1 LELASGLAENR
12 GSTGVEPK
20 GGAVKIAVVG
30 SGISGLGSAWLLSRS
45 HEVYLFETR
54 KRLGG
59 HTHTVVHDLDGR
71 PLPLDTG
78 FIVYNETT
86 YPLLTRLF
94 DEISLETQ
102 ASDMSF
108 SVSCADPDL
117 EYASHGLGGLF
128 AQRSLVFSA
137 AYLKM
142 LVDVVRFGRRGR
154 RVLAGAADP
163 KATIREFLREGRFGD
178 DFARFYLMPMVSAI
192 WSSGTEI
199 AAEYPRDP
207 LLRFLDNHGLLQV
220 TGQPDWRTVVGGSH
234 TYIAELTRPLGDR
247 VHLGCGVET
256 IHRHPDRVELVL
268 QNGSIH
274 DFDEVVIA
282 AHADQALSMLA
293 RPTELEAELLG
304 RWKYSVNDTWLHT
317 DTGLMPRRRAAWA
330 SWNYLMDDASRQEA
344 SLTYY
349 LNRLQRLDE
358 DRDFM
363 VSLNPVRE
371 PAPETMIRRMSYTHP
386 IYTRESV
393 ATQDDLP
400 RLNGRNRTHFC
411 GAYFGNGFHEDGFA
425 SAVAVA
431 DGLGVSF

>member
-1 LELASGLAENR
+1 
-12 GSTGVEPK
+12 
-20 GGAVKIAVVG
+20 VKIAVVG
-30 SGISGLGSAWLLSRS
+30 SGISGLGAAWLLSRS
-45 HEVYLFETR
+45 HEVHLFER
-54 KRLGG
+54 RERLGG

-71 PLPLDTG
+71 ALPLDTG
-78 FIVYNETT
+78 FIVYNEAT

-108 SVSCADPDL
+108 SVSCSDPDL
-117 EYASHGLGGLF
+117 EYASHGLRGLF

-137 AYLKM
+137 SYLKM

-154 RVLAGAADP
+154 RALARAADP
-163 KATIREFLREGRFGD
+163 QATIREFLEEGRFGA
-178 DFARFYLMPMVSAI
+178 DFARFYLMPMISAI

-220 TGQPDWRTVVGGSH
+220 TGQPEWRTVVGGSH
-234 TYIAELTRPLGDR
+234 SYIPELTRPLGDR
-247 VHLGCGVET
+247 VHLGRGVDT
-256 IHRHPDRVELVL
+256 IHRTSDRVELVL
-268 QNGSIH
+268 QDGSTH

-282 AHADQALSMLA
+282 THADQALEMLA
-293 RPTELEAELLG
+293 QPTELEVELLG
-304 RWKYSVNDTWLHT
+304 RWRYSVNDTWLHT
-317 DTGLMPRRRAAWA
+317 DVGLMPRRRAAWA
-330 SWNYLMDDASRQEA
+330 SWNYLMDDASLEEA
-344 SLTYY
+344 SLTYH

-358 DRDFM
+358 DREFM

-371 PAPETMIRRMSYTHP
+371 PASETVIRRMSYTHP

-400 RLNGRNRTHFC
+400 RLNGGSRTHFC

-431 DGLGVSF
+431 DGLGVTF